1 MPVPLGQIVANL
13 HSPPF
18 WRSSFNFPSAS
29 ILLSLSSM
37 VGKFPIHM
45 RFSGF
50 SLQPPRRPTPLPLP
64 LPPPH
69 PLPPPPPI
77 KACKTCMTFPPPL
90 PFPLPFF

>member
-1 MPVPLGQIVANL
+1 MAAYL

-18 WRSSFNFPSAS
+18 WRSSFNFPSAAILWSRSS
-29 ILLSLSSM
+29 I

-50 SLQPPRRPTPLPLP
+50 SLQPPRRP

-69 PLPPPPPI
+69 PLPPPLHPLPPPPPPPI
-77 KACKTCMTFPPPL
+77 KACKTCITPPPPPPL